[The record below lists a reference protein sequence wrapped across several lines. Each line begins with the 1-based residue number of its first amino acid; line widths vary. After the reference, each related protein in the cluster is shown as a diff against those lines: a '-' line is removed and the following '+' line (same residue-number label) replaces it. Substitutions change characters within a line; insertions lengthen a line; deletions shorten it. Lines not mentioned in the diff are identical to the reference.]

1 MKNLILMT
9 TIAIF
14 LLCGNAIAQTKQT
27 DDEKA
32 INAVLLKAGQAWE
45 SGDMTKFAET
55 LTEDCVHVDPFGK
68 VISGRENI
76 KTTLQWVRDEVYKK
90 EKVELEISET
100 IFRFLSSDVAIVLM
114 KMKETGKNNPS
125 SGLYVETF
133 TVSRVKNEWKISS
146 FQGIDVKEP
155 PKSLTK

>member
-1 MKNLILMT
+1 M
-9 TIAIF
+9 
-14 LLCGNAIAQTKQT
+14 
-27 DDEKA
+27 
-32 INAVLLKAGQAWE
+32 
-45 SGDMTKFAET
+45 
-55 LTEDCVHVDPFGK
+55 
-68 VISGRENI
+68 
-76 KTTLQWVRDEVYKK
+76 RDEVYKK